1 MDAPYRHPPL
11 PAAVP
16 ELRIEA
22 MSPSR
27 LFFSFTGRI
36 DRATY
41 WRVGVVGLLVVGL
54 TMVALLR
61 VAGLSAERAEGA
73 VNLLLSWPAI
83 AISVK
88 RWHDRDRSGWWV
100 LINLLPLI
108 GWAWALIDN
117 GFMPG
122 DEGENRYG
130 PSPQLERLI

>member
-54 TMVALLR
+54 TLVALLR
-61 VAGLSAERAEGA
+61 IAGLSAERAEGV

-88 RWHDRDRSGWWV
+88 RWHDRDRSGWCRPSV
-100 LINLLPLI
+100 PVA
-108 GWAWALIDN
+108 GAWPFVSRHRPRRSLRRRRQ
-117 GFMPG
+117 
-122 DEGENRYG
+122 E
-130 PSPQLERLI
+130 